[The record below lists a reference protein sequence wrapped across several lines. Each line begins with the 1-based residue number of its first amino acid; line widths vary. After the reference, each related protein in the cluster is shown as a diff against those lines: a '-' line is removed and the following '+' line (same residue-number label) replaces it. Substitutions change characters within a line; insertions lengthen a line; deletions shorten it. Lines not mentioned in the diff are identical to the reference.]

1 MSLAGL
7 ETPVVTL
14 DLDVVERNIAAM
26 QRYCDEHGLALR
38 PHIKTHKSIEL
49 AQKQLDAGAAGIC
62 CQKLGEAETML
73 AAGIRDIT
81 IPYPLVGAAKAER
94 LARLAL
100 DARVTVAV
108 DSEAS
113 ARDLSAALD
122 RAGAEVDVLV
132 DCDTGFGRTGVQ
144 SPEDAAALARTV
156 ASLPGLRFVGL
167 MTYPTL
173 PESAA
178 WLRAARE
185 AIEAGGLR
193 VERVSGGG
201 TPGARFTHD
210 RGEVNELRVGT
221 YVFGDRACLASGSA
235 TLDDCALR
243 VVATVVSRPTATRA
257 IVDAGTKTLTSDPA
271 RGETGFGLI
280 VEHPEAVI
288 YELNEEHGLVDL
300 SACAARPAIGDIV
313 TIVPNHA
320 CGATNLHDELVVHR
334 GGTVE
339 GRLRVAARG
348 LVR

>member
-1 MSLAGL
+1 MSLAEL

-49 AQKQLDAGAAGIC
+49 ARLQLEAGAAGIC

-81 IPYPLVGAAKAER
+81 IPYPIVGAAKAAR
-94 LARLAL
+94 LTALAR
-100 DARVTVAV
+100 DADITVAV
-108 DSEAS
+108 DSEVS
-113 ARDLSAALD
+113 ARDISN
-122 RAGAEVDVLV
+122 AGAEVDVLV

-144 SPEDAAALARTV
+144 SPDDAAALARMV
-156 ASLPGLRFVGL
+156 AELPGLRFVGL

-178 WLRAARE
+178 WLRAARK
-185 AIEAGGLR
+185 AIEAAGLR

-201 TPGARFTHD
+201 TPAARFTHD

-221 YVFGDRACLASGSA
+221 YVFGDRACMASGSA
-235 TLDDCALR
+235 SLDDCALR

-300 SACAARPAIGDIV
+300 SACPSKPAIGDVV

-320 CGATNLHDELVVHR
+320 CGTTNLHDELVVHR
-334 GGTVE
+334 GGAVE